1 MQLTPIALVYK
12 TGNLFILTAQC
23 FGELPSPYEAEMP
36 KKKSNP
42 VACVFS
48 CQGDW
53 LLLLFLLY
61 FIYYFFFFYI
71 LRIINCF
78 LLYRQPSAAFSR
90 SLD

>member
-23 FGELPSPYEAEMP
+23 FGVLPSPYEAEMP

-61 FIYYFFFFYI
+61 FIYYFIFFTF
-71 LRIINCF
+71 
-78 LLYRQPSAAFSR
+78 
-90 SLD
+90 